1 MAPPALLLYHAGYPA
16 GQNCPAQATGER
28 MQGDI
33 VAQGVELMLYGMGTV
48 FLFLALLVFATNAMS
63 GLIARYFPEPE
74 PPPVTARV
82 RTPGKSAAAELDPGV
97 VAVITAAIHQHR
109 DKRT

>member
-1 MAPPALLLYHAGYPA
+1 
-16 GQNCPAQATGER
+16 

-48 FLFLALLVFATNAMS
+48 VLFLALLVLATTSMS
-63 GLIARYFPEPE
+63 GFITRYFPQPE
-74 PPPVTARV
+74 PPPVTARE
-82 RTPGKSAAAELDPGV
+82 RGAGEAAAPELDPGV

-109 DKRT
+109 DNQN

>member
-1 MAPPALLLYHAGYPA
+1 
-16 GQNCPAQATGER
+16 

-48 FLFLALLVFATNAMS
+48 CVFLGLLVVATTGMS
-63 GLIARYFPEPE
+63 GLITRYFPQPE

-82 RTPGKSAAAELDPGV
+82 KNPARAASGELDPGI

-109 DKRT
+109 DTNK

>member
-1 MAPPALLLYHAGYPA
+1 
-16 GQNCPAQATGER
+16 

-48 FLFLALLVFATNAMS
+48 VLFLAALVLATTGMS
-63 GLIARYFPEPE
+63 GFITRFFPQPE
-74 PPPVTARV
+74 LPPVTARE
-82 RTPGKSAAAELDPGV
+82 RGAGKATAAELDPGV

-109 DKRT
+109 DNH

>member
-1 MAPPALLLYHAGYPA
+1 
-16 GQNCPAQATGER
+16 

-48 FLFLALLVFATNAMS
+48 ILFLATLVLATTGMS
-63 GLIARYFPEPE
+63 GFITRYFPQPE
-74 PPPVTARV
+74 PPPVAARE
-82 RTPGKSAAAELDPGV
+82 RSAGEAAAAELDPGV

-109 DKRT
+109 DNQS